1 MTAFS
6 KCFPQLNFMSHSR
19 AQTANMFSCFHSGS
33 WAPSCSLHSN
43 WPWKVNLKCLL
54 GYECTWC
61 SPSCAE
67 LEKNTSLLGESM
79 EETKLLYGR
88 ASSSSMESIQHT
100 IKPRLTTS
108 TDWKACGAHTVSLY
122 QWFPSLSPFLS
133 FFLSFSKCSVCNTK
147 DIKYIKLSVEYRELM
162 CNFLI
167 FKMTATNSKQNYYS
181 IRTLKCIFS
190 GISGKF
196 LSERIKPIIN
206 SRTFDYFPFLNHW
219 WICLRK
225 PPRCCSKPCKLF
237 TENKP
242 FQMTAWAQFPRA
254 AGHNRGWL

>member
-1 MTAFS
+1 MEGEFEMFTGMWMHLMQ
-6 KCFPQLNFMSHSR
+6 PQL
-19 AQTANMFSCFHSGS
+19 C
-33 WAPSCSLHSN
+33 WAREKHFF
-43 WPWKVNLKCLL
+43 
-54 GYECTWC
+54 TWRIYGRDQ
-61 SPSCAE
+61 
-67 LEKNTSLLGESM
+67 TSLWKSILFFYGEHP
-79 EETKLLYGR
+79 THNKTQANHFPWL
-88 ASSSSMESIQHT
+88 
-100 IKPRLTTS
+100 K
-108 TDWKACGAHTVSLY
+108 SL
-122 QWFPSLSPFLS
+122 WSPHSFSVPVFSFSFPLS
-133 FFLSFSKCSVCNTK
+133 FLLSFSKCSVCNTK
-147 DIKYIKLSVEYRELM
+147 NIKYIKLSVEYRELM

-181 IRTLKCIFS
+181 TRTLKCIFS

-237 TENKP
+237 TENNP